1 MHKTCEHR
9 PGRRQQRRWSITE
22 RGYSL
27 PQCDQ
32 QRDRNDAEQNLCC
45 DSARLHAKLNGM
57 SKLGS
62 DHFTSL
68 PRILSNPASRP
79 MPMAPSMMIISYTV
93 SYFPTSTAFNIHVP
107 APVCRAIISLVHLL
121 CTPCTYQLLHPS
133 PH

>member
-1 MHKTCEHR
+1 MLEGSGEELVHKTCEHR
-9 PGRRQQRRWSITE
+9 PGRRQQRSWSITE
-22 RGYSL
+22 RSYGW

-32 QRDRNDAEQNLCC
+32 QRDRNDAEQNLRC

-79 MPMAPSMMIISYTV
+79 MPMAPMMMIIAYTV
-93 SYFPTSTAFNIHVP
+93 SYSPMSSALNPIFPP
-107 APVCRAIISLVHLL
+107 PDCRAIISL
-121 CTPCTYQLLHPS
+121 PAIMIS
-133 PH
+133 AS